1 MPIFLC
7 LQECSIYLF
16 YALMSLIY
24 KSCDLWINTPPRVVW
39 TEQMKMKRIIAIFA
53 RTIRI
58 TFVYQITVIMLH
70 NVIKKT
76 KDICAFDIFV
86 IEVLVTVIN
95 LDICASDILTDF
107 RWYLQ
112 PEKPPQAAWGVSMPP
127 LFPPSLF
134 PQPPAL
140 PPHSMPLPIQLI
152 MPLQQPT
159 DSFTYMWIQGYLL
172 FFPNPAS
179 FFQ

>member
-1 MPIFLC
+1 
-7 LQECSIYLF
+7 
-16 YALMSLIY
+16 
-24 KSCDLWINTPPRVVW
+24 
-39 TEQMKMKRIIAIFA
+39 MKRIIAIFA

-107 RWYLQ
+107 R
-112 PEKPPQAAWGVSMPP
+112 
-127 LFPPSLF
+127 
-134 PQPPAL
+134 
-140 PPHSMPLPIQLI
+140 
-152 MPLQQPT
+152 
-159 DSFTYMWIQGYLL
+159 
-172 FFPNPAS
+172 
-179 FFQ
+179 

>member
-1 MPIFLC
+1 
-7 LQECSIYLF
+7 
-16 YALMSLIY
+16 MSLIY

-39 TEQMKMKRIIAIFA
+39 TEQMKMKRIIAIFG

-70 NVIKKT
+70 NVIKNQRYLCFWHFCDRGT
-76 KDICAFDIFV
+76 SI
-86 IEVLVTVIN
+86 LLTVIN

-152 MPLQQPT
+152 MPLQHPA